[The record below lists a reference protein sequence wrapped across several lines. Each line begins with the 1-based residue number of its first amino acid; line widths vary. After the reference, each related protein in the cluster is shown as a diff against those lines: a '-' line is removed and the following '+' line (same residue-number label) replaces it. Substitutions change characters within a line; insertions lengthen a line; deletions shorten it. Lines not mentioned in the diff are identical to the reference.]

1 MSKPS
6 EAAIIPLVPQ
16 TAAGSD
22 PAGSPPTPAQELA
35 MTPMRLFIETVEQSP
50 VAISITDHRADII
63 YVNRAFSRITGYTA
77 EEAIGK
83 NDSMLSDQHT
93 PPRIYEELWN
103 CISKKQT
110 WNGTLVNR
118 HKTDGRYLADVTIA
132 PILGPDGEV
141 THYVGIH
148 RDVTDFYGLEQKVK
162 NQKKLIETVV
172 DSIPVAAV
180 LLDGDGKVI
189 LDNQVYKGLT
199 SDLGIVEPIQF
210 FLGLLR
216 DEMGERW
223 AELKRRSQS
232 FRNREVRVDL
242 GGTKAP
248 RWFSCAGTWFSEN
261 DIGVESYFQQRQE
274 TYLLL
279 TLADITQQKRQQ
291 EEIRITALKA
301 LMADEERIQSL
312 RETIS
317 GVIHQ
322 VQAPVNL
329 LSAAVNTLERRGGDA
344 NGNAALLDLLRQ
356 VMESGR
362 ETVAILQACMPDA
375 DKTAVVPVNLNQ
387 ILHEVLILLT
397 PRLLSS
403 GVVVDWQPT
412 PVLPS
417 IMAMENRLR
426 AMFKQVIENAIDA
439 MQQNGSKPRELRIVT
454 RPEGSLIQVCISDTG
469 PGIPVELHTKIF
481 QPFFTTKG
489 SAGGQAGM
497 GLAMVQDIVNQHAGL
512 IMIDPEYCDGCRI
525 RIQFDITH

>member
-1 MSKPS
+1 MSKPF
-6 EAAIIPLVPQ
+6 EAAIISLMPDSE
-16 TAAGSD
+16 AGDDSAGGSD
-22 PAGSPPTPAQELA
+22 PSREDRT
-35 MTPMRLFIETVEQSP
+35 MTPLRLFKETVEQSP
-50 VAISITDHRADII
+50 VAISITDSRADIV
-63 YVNRAFSRITGYTA
+63 YVNRAFTRITGYA
-77 EEAIGK
+77 PEEAIGR
-83 NDSMLSDQHT
+83 NESMLSDKHT
-93 PPRIYEELWN
+93 PPRVYEELWG
-103 CISKKQT
+103 CISRKRT
-110 WNGTLVNR
+110 WNGILVNR

-141 THYVGIH
+141 THYIGIH
-148 RDVTDFYGLEQKVK
+148 RDVTEFYGLEQRVK

-180 LLDGDGKVI
+180 LLDGEDKVV

-199 SDLGIVEPIQF
+199 SELGLAEPIQF

-223 AELKRRSQS
+223 GELKRRSQS
-232 FRNREVRVDL
+232 FRNHEVRVDL
-242 GGTKAP
+242 GGGKAP

-261 DIGVESYFQQRQE
+261 DIAVEAYFQQRQQ

-279 TLADITQQKRQQ
+279 TLADISQQKRQQ
-291 EEIRITALKA
+291 EEIRTTALKA

-312 RETIS
+312 RETLS

-329 LSAAVNTLERRGGDA
+329 LSAAVNTLERRGGEG
-344 NGNAALLDLLRQ
+344 NGNGALLDLLKQ
-356 VMESGR
+356 VLESGR
-362 ETVAILQACMPDA
+362 ETVATLQNCMPEA
-375 DKTAVVPVNLNQ
+375 DNAAVVPVNLNQ

-403 GVVVDWQPT
+403 GIVVDWRPT
-412 PVLPS
+412 PVLPN

-426 AMFKQVIENAIDA
+426 AMFKQLIENAVDA
-439 MQQNGSKPRELRIVT
+439 MRQNGSKPRELRIAT
-454 RPEGSLIQVCISDTG
+454 RPEGNLIQIVVEDTG
-469 PGIPVELHTKIF
+469 PGIPRELHTKIF
-481 QPFFTTKG
+481 EPFFTTKG

-512 IMIDPEYCDGCRI
+512 IMIDPEYTDGCRI

>member
-16 TAAGSD
+16 PAAGSD

-35 MTPMRLFIETVEQSP
+35 MTPMRLFMETVEQSP

-83 NDSMLSDQHT
+83 NESMLSDQHT

-223 AELKRRSQS
+223 A
-232 FRNREVRVDL
+232 
-242 GGTKAP
+242 
-248 RWFSCAGTWFSEN
+248 
-261 DIGVESYFQQRQE
+261 
-274 TYLLL
+274 
-279 TLADITQQKRQQ
+279 
-291 EEIRITALKA
+291 
-301 LMADEERIQSL
+301 
-312 RETIS
+312 
-317 GVIHQ
+317 
-322 VQAPVNL
+322 
-329 LSAAVNTLERRGGDA
+329 
-344 NGNAALLDLLRQ
+344 
-356 VMESGR
+356 
-362 ETVAILQACMPDA
+362 
-375 DKTAVVPVNLNQ
+375 
-387 ILHEVLILLT
+387 
-397 PRLLSS
+397 
-403 GVVVDWQPT
+403 
-412 PVLPS
+412 
-417 IMAMENRLR
+417 
-426 AMFKQVIENAIDA
+426 
-439 MQQNGSKPRELRIVT
+439 
-454 RPEGSLIQVCISDTG
+454 
-469 PGIPVELHTKIF
+469 
-481 QPFFTTKG
+481 
-489 SAGGQAGM
+489 
-497 GLAMVQDIVNQHAGL
+497 
-512 IMIDPEYCDGCRI
+512 
-525 RIQFDITH
+525 